1 MDFCDT
7 IIAQTKTGFVLLR
20 EEVFEML
27 DLYKVYGEDQRKHFN
42 IANIGDME
50 VALNNKLESIVV
62 LTESNEKIYLTEMR
76 YEILNSETHA
86 WMAVGKSVYENK
98 EYRGEIS
105 ICLQYNERELV
116 LKP

>member
-1 MDFCDT
+1 
-7 IIAQTKTGFVLLR
+7 
-20 EEVFEML
+20 ML

-50 VALNNKLESIVV
+50 VALREKIDSIIV
-62 LTESNEKIYLTEMR
+62 LTELNEKIYLTEMR

-86 WMAVGKSVYENK
+86 WMAVGKSVYGGK

-105 ICLQYNERELV
+105 ICLRYNEKELV